1 MVNERAAVTIPSG
14 RGHEGRGG
22 METKGREGGRC
33 VAVNFGDN
41 LYNDDDDN
49 DDGGGGGGTRGE

>member
-1 MVNERAAVTIPSG
+1 MSERRS
-14 RGHEGRGG
+14 RSRLEGG
-22 METKGREGGRC
+22 MKGGGEWKPKGERGGRC